1 MKSLNG
7 YVWTIRTRKILPDLR
22 LLKLRTTLKTKMKD
36 GSQEV
41 DVLRWMSRTAL
52 ELIGQSG
59 MGYSFDD
66 LVEEDNTHPYTESM
80 KRFLF
85 VTEYFSPEHV
95 STLLQYTHWWTFRI
109 SYLSVCL
116 SSGCDTPPSSCVSFY
131 PRADFLDKGSR
142 DQGDHWRHA

>member
-7 YVWTIRTRKILPDLR
+7 YVWTIHTLCTRKMSSDLR

-66 LVEEDNTHPYTESM
+66 LVDEHATHPYPESM
-80 KRFLF
+80 KKFRF
-85 VTEYFSPEHV
+85 VTKY
-95 STLLQYTHWWTFRI
+95 
-109 SYLSVCL
+109 
-116 SSGCDTPPSSCVSFY
+116 
-131 PRADFLDKGSR
+131 
-142 DQGDHWRHA
+142 